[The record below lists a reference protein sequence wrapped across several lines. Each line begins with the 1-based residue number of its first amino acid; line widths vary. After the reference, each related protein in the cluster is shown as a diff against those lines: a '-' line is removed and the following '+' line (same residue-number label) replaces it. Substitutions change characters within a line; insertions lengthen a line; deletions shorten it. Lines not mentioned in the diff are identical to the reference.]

1 MKERTVQ
8 RGGQMTPDLPP
19 LCSVRAILQRFEHA
33 VKMQLPTA
41 LSVRC
46 SNSVPWLAAGDS

>member
-1 MKERTVQ
+1 MQ